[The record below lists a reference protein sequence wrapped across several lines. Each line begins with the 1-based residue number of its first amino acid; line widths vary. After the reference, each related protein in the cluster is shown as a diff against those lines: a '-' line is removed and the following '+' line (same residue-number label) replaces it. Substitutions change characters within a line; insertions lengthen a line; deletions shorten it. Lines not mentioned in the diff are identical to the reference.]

1 MGVVLGV
8 GLSLG
13 VGAVAERGG
22 DPAPAAPVPAA
33 PVPATVALD
42 LGAGAPVADAARRTP
57 VVAAVERV
65 APAVVSIR
73 AERLQ
78 RDPFWG
84 GQSLG
89 ASDGSGVVIDE
100 QGVVL
105 TNAHVVEQAQ
115 KLTATFA
122 DGRRF
127 EAELLGVA
135 PELDLA
141 VLRLRGATGLRAAP
155 IGSSAGLLL
164 GEPVIAIGNPF
175 GLGHTVTTGVVSAT
189 SRALETEARVYQDFI
204 QTDASINPGNSG
216 GPLLDVTGAL
226 IGINTAVRAD
236 AQGIG
241 FAIPVDRAVKVA
253 RDLVQFG
260 EVQVPWLGVDLVD
273 IVLRSPEGR
282 QGAAQVV
289 RVHPAGPAAAAG
301 LQPGDLLRAVDGR
314 PVQGRADLNAW
325 LAGQTGAGAV
335 RAELLRAGARVEA
348 TLQPGPVPAAV
359 FTASLH
365 DVLGVVP
372 VERDGLV
379 VVARVLPG
387 GAFAARGL
395 RVGDAILAVN
405 GQPVRGL
412 AGLEQLVLRAK
423 SGHRPDALLTIR
435 RGEAVARLTFPL

>member
-22 DPAPAAPVPAA
+22 DPVPPTAPPALPPGVSVGADAPVVDP
-33 PVPATVALD
+33 
-42 LGAGAPVADAARRTP
+42 ARRTP
-57 VVAAVERV
+57 VVAAVDRV

-115 KLTATFA
+115 RLTATFA

-155 IGSSAGLLL
+155 IGSSAGLML

-253 RDLVQFG
+253 RDLVEFG

-273 IVLRSPEGR
+273 VVLRGPDGR
-282 QGAAQVV
+282 QSAAQVV
-289 RVHPAGPAAAAG
+289 RVHPDGPAAAAG
-301 LQPGDLLRAVDGR
+301 LQAGDLLRAVDGR
-314 PVQGRADLNAW
+314 PVQGRSDLNAW
-325 LAGQTGAGAV
+325 LAGQAGAEPV
-335 RAELLRAGARVEA
+335 QAELLRGGARVEA
-348 TLQPGPVPAAV
+348 RLSPGPVPTSV
-359 FTASLH
+359 FAFSMN

-372 VERDGLV
+372 VERDGQV

-395 RVGDAILAVN
+395 RPGDAILAIN
-405 GQPVRGL
+405 GHAVRGL

-435 RGEAVARLTFPL
+435 RS